1 VVQLGDVLGL
11 LKRLLE
17 AAGHPDIAEVRLYS
31 GGPEPERNG
40 IAVRDQRHG
49 HMYLAGASWK
59 GETEVPAPDLLPP
72 PKLGAQR
79 IAALVVKLL
88 DVARPA
94 ELKAW
99 RLVALP
105 DLGPT
110 DARGVAPSGVS
121 LACSDGTR
129 VLLRATH
136 GGAQAE
142 RDPAEDPHPDWQVP
156 ETLTV

>member
-1 VVQLGDVLGL
+1 LVQLPDVLDL
-11 LKRLLE
+11 LRRLIE
-17 AAGHPDIAEVRLYS
+17 GAQHPDIADVRLYS

-40 IAVRDQRHG
+40 VAVRDQRQG
-49 HMYLAGASWK
+49 HMYLAGTTWK
-59 GETEVPAPDLLPP
+59 GETPVDTPDVLPP

-79 IAALVVKLL
+79 IAVLAVKLL

-105 DLGPT
+105 DLGST
-110 DARGVAPSGVS
+110 DARGVAPAGVS
-121 LACSDGTR
+121 LACADGTR

-142 RDPAEDPHPDWQVP
+142 RDPEEDPFPDWRVP
-156 ETLTV
+156 DSLAV